1 MAVYRFRII
10 FEDQED
16 VVREIEV
23 LGKQTFEELHRTIQ
37 EAIAF
42 DNSKDASFFMS
53 DDYWRKGQEITNRRA
68 VESDDDDD
76 DYRTPKKVPV
86 KQMSASRIAGFI
98 DDPHQKIVYVFDPV
112 VKWTLHL
119 ELIKI
124 LSDEPKVNYPR
135 TVKSTGVAPKQY
147 KQLIVPPIEDEDDE
161 EDEEDKKAREKM
173 KLFVAE
179 EGYDE
184 DAAEGAE
191 EDKSD
196 DAPVAEEESEDAE
209 GADDAEAE
217 DGGDFAEPDAE
228 EY

>member
-16 VVREIEV
+16 IVREIEV

-37 EAIAF
+37 EAIGF

-53 DDYWRKGQEITNRRA
+53 DDYWRKGQEITNRKA
-68 VESDDDDD
+68 VQDDDDDD

-112 VKWTLHL
+112 AKWTLHL

-124 LSDEPKVNYPR
+124 LNDEPKVNYPR
-135 TVKSTGVAPKQY
+135 TVKSIGVAPRQY
-147 KQLIVPPIEDEDDE
+147 KQVIVPPIEDEDDE
-161 EDEEDKKAREKM
+161 EDEEDKKAREKI

-209 GADDAEAE
+209 GADDVEAE
-217 DGGDFAEPDAE
+217 EGGDFAEPDAE
-228 EY
+228 EF

>member
-37 EAIAF
+37 EAIGF

-53 DDYWRKGQEITNRRA
+53 DDYWRKGQEITNRKA
-68 VESDDDDD
+68 LPGDEDEDD
-76 DYRTPKKVPV
+76 DYRRPKKVPIR
-86 KQMSASRIAGFI
+86 QMSASRIAGFI
-98 DDPHQKIVYVFDPV
+98 DDPHQKLVYVFDPLA
-112 VKWTLHL
+112 KWTLL
-119 ELIKI
+119 MELIKI
-124 LSDEPKVNYPR
+124 LNDDPKVNYPR
-135 TVKSTGVAPKQY
+135 TVKSSGAAPKQY
-147 KQLIVPPIEDEDDE
+147 KQVVIPPIEEDDDE

-191 EDKSD
+191 EDKSE
-196 DAPVAEEESEDAE
+196 DAPVADAESEEEEA
-209 GADDAEAE
+209 AE
-217 DGGDFAEPDAE
+217 DMEEGGDFAEPDAE
-228 EY
+228 EF